1 MSLSAD
7 YNAEQ
12 MDASLHHLLEQMY
25 ELAGDDVARR
35 LQQVC
40 QAWLNFPYQNNP
52 MGEGHEGV
60 YDRCPLYR
68 SDVFDCVTFVVMT
81 FAMALST
88 DLLQLRDWVKRLN
101 YYGGEVDYLSRHHF
115 MECDWNRSCEH
126 MGLLKDITG
135 LQKINGQS
143 IVQHLSV
150 TLDLPR
156 WLQQHTV
163 DRIRI
168 DYFTEEQR
176 AARLTLLQA
185 QKDAVM
191 PIHCDMPYLPLSDCL
206 VTETEVSHWRD
217 DLSAHWPPVLLVEFV
232 NPGWKIAEKIGTD
245 LAVSHCGWA
254 FRQPGGDYVL
264 YHASDLEKQVVVVD
278 LLSYCVRRLHDNARQ
293 GIHLQALS
301 VQSVPS

>member
-12 MDASLHHLLEQMY
+12 MDQSLCQLLAQMDEQ
-25 ELAGDDVARR
+25 AGDDVTRR
-35 LQQVC
+35 LGQVC
-40 QAWLNFPYQNNP
+40 QAWINSPYQNNP

-68 SDVFDCVTFVVMT
+68 CDVFDCVTFVVMT
-81 FAMALST
+81 LAMALSKN
-88 DLLQLRDWVKRLN
+88 LSQLRDWVKRLN
-101 YYGGEVDYLSRHHF
+101 YYNGVVDYLSRHHF

-126 MGLLKDITG
+126 MGLLKDITS
-135 LQKINGQS
+135 LQKINGHS
-143 IVQHLSV
+143 ILQHLSV

-156 WLQQHTV
+156 WLQQHTD

-168 DYFTEEQR
+168 SYFTEQQI
-176 AARLTLLQA
+176 ASRLSLLKA
-185 QKDAVM
+185 QSDKVM
-191 PIHCDMPYLPLSDCL
+191 PIHCNMPYLPLIDCL
-206 VTETEVSHWRD
+206 VTNTDGPHWRD
-217 DLSAHWPPVLLVEFV
+217 NLSVHWPPAMLVEFV
-232 NPGWKIAEKIGTD
+232 NPGWEIAEKIGTD

-264 YHASDLEKQVVVVD
+264 YHASDLEKQVVAVD
-278 LLSYCVRRLHDNARQ
+278 FLSYCMRRLHNNAHQ

-301 VQSVPS
+301 VQSL